1 MKNIITIEYCT
12 GWGYLGRAVALTRS
26 ILREQKENISEITLL
41 PSSGGVLEVTLN
53 DELIFSKKELDRYP
67 EKDEIEKIIRDKIK

>member
-12 GWGYLGRAVALTRS
+12 GWGYLGRAVALARS
-26 ILREQKENISEITLL
+26 VLNEQKEKISELTLL

-67 EKDEIEKIIRDKIK
+67 EKDEIEEIIRTKLG